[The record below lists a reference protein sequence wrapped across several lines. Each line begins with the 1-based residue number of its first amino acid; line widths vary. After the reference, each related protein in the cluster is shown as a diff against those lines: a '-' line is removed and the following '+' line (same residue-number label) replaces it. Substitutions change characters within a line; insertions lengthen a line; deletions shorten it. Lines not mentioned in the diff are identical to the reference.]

1 MISPQQ
7 PPTDTIAAALES
19 MPATA
24 SHGRRARGRTV
35 IHASTILTGSDFEV
49 LHEGA
54 VVIDDGIISFVGP
67 AGLAP
72 PADHTLTDVTLVPG
86 LIDTHVHLWTDS
98 GPMSER
104 AGTDSQIML
113 QMVSNAAAFLRAG
126 VTTVRDLGSPGV
138 LAGELRDAVDVHRVE
153 GPRILAANRVIT
165 TTGGHGHQMGIECDD
180 AADLKR
186 AVRQLV
192 KDGSDCIKVMASG
205 GFVHVRRPEGV
216 GPYLPLFSSD
226 EIRLVIDEA
235 HRAGLPVAAHSQ
247 NRDAIEMVVAGGI
260 DTIEHCTFSA
270 PPQAVLDERLVE
282 RIAASGTPVVPTV
295 NNYWLTVGVPWAP
308 KDVALRNLQRL
319 HELGVRLVAGTDSGI
334 PTTTPDLYPRG
345 LEVFSEIGMN
355 GREILAAATTD
366 AAAAIGLGGTTGSIT
381 VGRRADL
388 VALRG
393 DPLTDVGAYSRP
405 AVVIARGRLT
415 WLEEPAVSGVISG

>member
-1 MISPQQ
+1 MSRSEQT
-7 PPTDTIAAALES
+7 PTDTITEALET
-19 MPATA
+19 MPAA
-24 SHGRRARGRTV
+24 SPHDRRAQGRNV
-35 IHASTILTGSDFEV
+35 IYASTIVAGTAFEV

-54 VVIDDGIISFVGP
+54 VVIDDGVISWIGP
-67 AGLAP
+67 ATSAP
-72 PADHTLTDVTLVPG
+72 PADHTLSDVTLVPG

-113 QMVSNAAAFLRAG
+113 QMVSNAAEFLRAG

-138 LAGELRDAVDVHRVE
+138 LAGELRDAVAAHRVE

-192 KDGSDCIKVMASG
+192 KDGSDWIKVMASG

-226 EIRLVIDEA
+226 EMRVVIDES

-247 NRDAIEMVVAGGI
+247 NRDAIEIVLDSGI

-270 PPQAVLDERLVE
+270 RPQATLDEQLVD
-282 RIAASGTPVVPTV
+282 RIASSGTPVIPTV

-334 PTTTPDLYPRG
+334 PTTTPDLYSRG

-366 AAAAIGLGGTTGSIT
+366 AAAAIGLASTTGSIT
-381 VGRRADL
+381 VGHCADL

-393 DPLTDVGAYSRP
+393 DPLTDVSAYSRP
-405 AVVIARGRLT
+405 VVVVHRGQMI
-415 WLEEPAVSGVISG
+415 WLEQPVAAGVISG